1 MRYKVDHDLHIHSGL
16 SLCSGR
22 ADQNKERIM
31 QYAKNSGL
39 NTICIT
45 DHYWDSDL
53 YTWNKFYIDQPF
65 DHIARILPLPQDE
78 NVKFLF
84 GCETDMDV
92 AGTVG
97 APPKRYDDF
106 AFIIVPTTHM
116 HMGTFVLTEEENND
130 PGSLGR
136 AKAWV
141 RRFDDLLATD
151 MPFHKV
157 GLAHPACTLI
167 DNRSRKQ
174 WLEVLD
180 AIPEAEMERLFAKA
194 AEVGMGIELNR
205 DDMMFTDEEEDTV
218 LRMFKI
224 AKYQGCK
231 FYLGSDA
238 HTPKWLEGSVPVFE
252 RAIDRLGLEE
262 RDKFILQ

>member
-1 MRYKVDHDLHIHSGL
+1 MRD
-16 SLCSGR
+16 
-22 ADQNKERIM
+22 A
-31 QYAKNSGL
+31 
-39 NTICIT
+39 
-45 DHYWDSDL
+45 
-53 YTWNKFYIDQPF
+53 
-65 DHIARILPLPQDE
+65 
-78 NVKFLF
+78 
-84 GCETDMDV
+84 

-238 HTPKWLEGSVPVFE
+238 HTPQWLEGSIPVFE
-252 RAIDRLGLEE
+252 RAVDRLGLEE
-262 RDKFILQ
+262 KDKFILQ